1 MSDRTMRFHHDKHHA
16 SCLRTL
22 NGLLEGVDNPSPML
36 EGVLLGAMH
45 SSDKTVFNNAA
56 QAGNHS
62 FFWTFYRTWWGAD
75 LRGR

>member
-45 SSDKTVFNNAA
+45 SSDKNAA

-75 LRGR
+75 LWGR